1 MILFMD
7 KSLHLLLLTN
17 SYVSNEDGFVTVS
30 QMTDRRRKTSH
41 HHHVYAL
48 KSISLFFHFSFF
60 SFLAMD
66 LVKGYQGLE
75 HWEGIEYGDE
85 TALPTPTHCS
95 RKLR

>member
-41 HHHVYAL
+41 HYHVYAL
-48 KSISLFFHFSFF
+48 KRKIRTSH
-60 SFLAMD
+60 
-66 LVKGYQGLE
+66 KGPE
-75 HWEGIEYGDE
+75 IDRIHTWKN
-85 TALPTPTHCS
+85 AS
-95 RKLR
+95 R